1 MKGRGAASSGTVRCG
16 TPLFSIL
23 PFTAAWLG
31 WLAGWLAGWRMV
43 DVGLWAFSSGTSINM
58 TKQWICEK
66 NNR

>member
-1 MKGRGAASSGTVRCG
+1 VWNAAVFDTPFHGRLVR
-16 TPLFSIL
+16 
-23 PFTAAWLG
+23 
-31 WLAGWLAGWRMV
+31 LAGWLAGWRMV